1 MSRIGRKPVAI
12 PGGVT
17 VTVTGQT
24 VSVKGP
30 KGELTYAFLP
40 EVTVKVESFDSAQ
53 GKGSQVIVERK
64 GDSDAA
70 RARHGLTRQLIENMV
85 RGVSEGYKKTLE
97 VIGVGYKVQVQGK
110 KLILNLGF
118 SHPVEFPIPEGIAVA
133 QDEKNKNLL
142 TIQGI
147 DRQLVGQ
154 VAANIRSFRLPE
166 PYKGKGIRYSTETVR
181 RKPGK
186 AAVGKGAAA
195 A

>member
-12 PGGVT
+12 PNGVT

-24 VSVKGP
+24 VSVKGA
-30 KGELTYAFLP
+30 KGELAYVFLP
-40 EVTVKVESFDSAQ
+40 EVTVKVEGA
-53 GKGSQVIVERK
+53 QVIVERK
-64 GDSDAA
+64 GDTDDA

-118 SHPVEFPIPEGIAVA
+118 SHPVDFPIPEGITMT

-154 VAANIRSFRLPE
+154 VAANIRTFRVPE
-166 PYKGKGIRYSTETVR
+166 PYKGKGIRYSTEVVR

-186 AAVGKGAAA
+186 AAVGKGSAAA
-195 A
+195 